1 MDAETFSCPN
11 CQTPIEVSDVRNT
24 AIAVCPQCGNGYRV
38 EFDDMMENYRLQPEE
53 PPEFPTEIDTDR
65 V

>member
-1 MDAETFSCPN
+1 MNAETFSCPN
-11 CQTPIEVSDVRNT
+11 CRTPIEVDDVGNT
-24 AIAVCPQCGNGYRV
+24 VVAVCPQCGNGYRV
-38 EFDDMMENYRLQPEE
+38 EFDAMMESYRLQAEE